1 MSGTAKPSVCFML
14 PGCLCKGT
22 QPFISELKANMSVV
36 ARLELRDVPSPAP
49 KDTARDWA
57 GTINQSRR
65 TVQIG

>member
-1 MSGTAKPSVCFML
+1 MSGAAKPPVRFVL
-14 PGCLCKGT
+14 PKCLCKGT

-49 KDTARDWA
+49 KDTARDCA
-57 GTINQSRR
+57 GTINQSRG